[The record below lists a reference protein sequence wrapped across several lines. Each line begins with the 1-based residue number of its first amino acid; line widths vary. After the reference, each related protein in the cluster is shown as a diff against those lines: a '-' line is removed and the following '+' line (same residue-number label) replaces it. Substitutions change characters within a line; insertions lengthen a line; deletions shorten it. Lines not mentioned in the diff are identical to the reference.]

1 MGSAELAHGPALFD
15 GAEGPERRAA
25 WRELLAAPPERWLS
39 GRNVT
44 KAEVGLFHS
53 GETRLAVKTFARRPV
68 WVRLLLGRWVI
79 RREAAAYV
87 AAAGIDGLPRFFG
100 RPQPCALATE
110 WVDALPLPERG
121 RVGEEVF
128 RRVAET
134 VAALHARGIALA
146 DLHHRNVLVGDD
158 GRVVLVD
165 LAAAWLL
172 GAHPSRLRFAIFE
185 RLCELDD
192 LALARMRA
200 RWTGG
205 DVEAAVAEV
214 GGSIARWHRRGR
226 QVKAVWRRIRG
237 KGRRG

>member
-1 MGSAELAHGPALFD
+1 MGDLELAHGPAAA
-15 GAEGPERRAA
+15 GGPGSRAG

-44 KAEVGLFHS
+44 KAEVGLFRA

-110 WVDALPLPERG
+110 WVDAVPLPERG

-134 VAALHARGIALA
+134 VAALHVRGIALG

-165 LAAAWLL
+165 LATAWLL
-172 GAHPSRLRFAIFE
+172 GVRPSRLRRAVFR
-185 RLCELDD
+185 RLCALDE

-205 DVEAAVAEV
+205 DVDAAVAAV

-226 QVKAVWRRIRG
+226 KLKTIWRRLRG
-237 KGRRG
+237 KGRR